1 MSEDKQA
8 RVANWIQFALLLLS
22 ILALATHGEGRLARV
37 EQRQEDMQRDLSNVA
52 ANLTALDAK
61 VDQWLSTPHPY
72 RPAQ

>member
-1 MSEDKQA
+1 MAGETNG

-22 ILALATHGEGRLARV
+22 IAVLAMHGEGRLARV